1 LTTEKIIQMAMELGN
16 SIAQSEEMD
25 SLQAMQIKLT
35 EDPEATALITSYQE
49 ARTQIENKLEDGLE
63 IMPAEEKHLEEL
75 EQQLN
80 SNPTVKEMIQVQERF
95 NNLMQSVYFAMNQAI
110 SGESCS
116 SDCSSCGGS
125 CGM

>member
-1 LTTEKIIQMAMELGN
+1 MTTEKIIQMAMELGI

-25 SLQAMQIKLT
+25 SLQEMQTKLSQ
-35 EDPEATALITSYQE
+35 DQEASALINYYQE
-49 ARTQIENKLEDGLE
+49 ARMKMENKMQDGLQ

-80 SNPTVKEMIQVQERF
+80 NNSIVKEMIEVQERF

>member
-35 EDPEATALITSYQE
+35 EDLEATALITSYQE

-63 IMPAEEKHLEEL
+63 IIPAEEKHLEEL